1 MVAFRNYALCDV
13 AENVIF
19 LGMKKVR
26 QSEMT
31 PDGIKL
37 TLYLSEKGPSF
48 HLSLVNVPVST
59 IKRRRHF

>member
-1 MVAFRNYALCDV
+1 MHFADV

-37 TLYLSEKGPSF
+37 TLYISEKGPSF
-48 HLSLVNVPVST
+48 HLSLVNVPVRT

>member
-1 MVAFRNYALCDV
+1 MHFADV
-13 AENVIF
+13 AENVLF

-37 TLYLSEKGPSF
+37 TLYLSEKGPYF
-48 HLSLVNVPVST
+48 HLSLVNVPVRT

>member
-1 MVAFRNYALCDV
+1 MHFADV
-13 AENVIF
+13 AENVLF

-48 HLSLVNVPVST
+48 HLSLVIVPVST